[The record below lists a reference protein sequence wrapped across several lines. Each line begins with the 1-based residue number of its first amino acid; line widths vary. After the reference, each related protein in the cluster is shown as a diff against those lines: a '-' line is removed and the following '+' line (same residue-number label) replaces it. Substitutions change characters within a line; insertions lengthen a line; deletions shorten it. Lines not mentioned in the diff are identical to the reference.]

1 MKDGA
6 GRAGGP
12 TLLISRVPLRRLVSL
27 RAVIFDVDGV
37 LVQSMEKHHEAY
49 VKAFQDLGVAIRR
62 EEVFANEGRRSREV
76 IETLANDRSLSLTP
90 AQLDEMN
97 RRKQETFFG
106 FGPLPLY
113 PGVPDLVAQLKDAGL
128 LVAAVTGTNRKNVDN
143 HLGRLT
149 ERFDVIVTADDV
161 KRTKPHP
168 EPYLAALAKL
178 DVDAAQALVVENATL
193 GIRSAKAAGIRVVA
207 VTSTLPRE
215 MLGEADFVVDRVAD
229 AWKVVED
236 LR

>member
-1 MKDGA
+1 M
-6 GRAGGP
+6 
-12 TLLISRVPLRRLVSL
+12 SL

-49 VKAFQDLGVAIRR
+49 LKAFEHLPTAPVRA

-76 IETLANDRSLSLTP
+76 IEALAEARHLSLSKEE
-90 AQLDEMN
+90 LDEMN

-113 PGVPDLVAQLKDAGL
+113 PGVPDLVGTLKDHGL

-143 HLGRLT
+143 HLGPLT
-149 ERFDVIVTADDV
+149 RRFDAIVTADDV

-178 DVDAAQALVVENATL
+178 DVEPDEAVVVENATL
-193 GIRSAKAAGIRVVA
+193 GIRAAKAAGMRVIA
-207 VTSTLPRE
+207 VTSTLPAG
-215 MLGEADFVVDRVAD
+215 MLREADFVVDRVAD
-229 AWKVVED
+229 AWRVVQE
-236 LR
+236 LRR

>member
-1 MKDGA
+1 
-6 GRAGGP
+6 
-12 TLLISRVPLRRLVSL
+12 VSL

-37 LVQSMEKHHEAY
+37 LVRSMEKHHEAY
-49 VKAFQDLGVAIRR
+49 VKAFQDLGVAIRQ

-76 IETLANDRSLSLTP
+76 IETLAQDRGLALSTE
-90 AQLDEMN
+90 QLDEMN

-113 PGVPDLVAQLKDAGL
+113 PGVPDLIAQLKDAGL

-143 HLGRLT
+143 HLGALT
-149 ERFDVIVTADDV
+149 KRFDAIVTADDV

-178 DVDAAQALVVENATL
+178 DVEPGEALVVENATL
-193 GIRSAKAAGIRVVA
+193 GIRSAKAAGLRVVG
-207 VTSTLPRE
+207 VTSTLPAD
-215 MLGEADFVVDRVAD
+215 MLREADFIVDRVAD

>member
-1 MKDGA
+1 M
-6 GRAGGP
+6 
-12 TLLISRVPLRRLVSL
+12 SL

-49 VKAFQDLGVAIRR
+49 LKAFEDIGVVIRR

-76 IETLANDRSLSLTP
+76 IETLANDRGLELGA

-113 PGVPDLVAQLKDAGL
+113 PGVPDLVARLKDAGL

-143 HLGRLT
+143 HLGALT
-149 ERFDVIVTADDV
+149 GRFDAIVTADDV

-178 DVDAAQALVVENATL
+178 DVEPEEAIVVENATL
-193 GIRSAKAAGIRVVA
+193 GIRSAKAAGLRVVA
-207 VTSTLPRE
+207 VTSTLPAE
-215 MLGEADFVVDRVAD
+215 ALGEADFIVDRVAD
-229 AWKVVED
+229 AWRVVEGM
-236 LR
+236 R